1 MCPSLLWTLESIIG
15 ATGKGN
21 VGQAADSIILSSCHL
36 ILKERFLKY
45 GIFSNSKRRQ
55 TPCWKVRVP
64 AASTPQRTPAVP
76 VAFVQSPSALPM
88 ILLPV
93 SRRIGGPMQPTGQAN
108 AMRGTAHNAG
118 IGVSGRKRLAQPGLF
133 RQADGAS
140 SSRMAPRSYPFFQPA
155 SLTPAQMLRYTAGST
170 RPSGRSGPHG
180 CRAR

>member
-1 MCPSLLWTLESIIG
+1 MEFSAIQNG
-15 ATGKGN
+15 GK
-21 VGQAADSIILSSCHL
+21 LH
-36 ILKERFLKY
+36 
-45 GIFSNSKRRQ
+45 
-55 TPCWKVRVP
+55 VRKSGGT
-64 AASTPQRTPAVP
+64 AASMPQRSPAVPLPFRLTAFAFPPLVAGIP

-88 ILLPV
+88 VLLPV

-180 CRAR
+180 CRAQ